1 MQGRTKKRPMWNQK
15 KKEPVTFYVR
25 ILYDL
30 FLWLA
35 WPLFSLNNVMERAG
49 ENVARD
55 EVRLQELREQGVRR
69 RKKEEETFFFRSCLL
84 FALKK
89 HCHDDYDGDGRQW
102 QQAARRQH

>member
-1 MQGRTKKRPMWNQK
+1 MWSKK

-35 WPLFSLNNVMERAG
+35 WPLSVSTTSWKEQESSKIYEG
-49 ENVARD
+49 
-55 EVRLQELREQGVRR
+55 RLQEREQGVRR

-84 FALKK
+84 FAKEAPTTTMAT
-89 HCHDDYDGDGRQW
+89 
-102 QQAARRQH
+102 AARSGSSSLARRWHQ